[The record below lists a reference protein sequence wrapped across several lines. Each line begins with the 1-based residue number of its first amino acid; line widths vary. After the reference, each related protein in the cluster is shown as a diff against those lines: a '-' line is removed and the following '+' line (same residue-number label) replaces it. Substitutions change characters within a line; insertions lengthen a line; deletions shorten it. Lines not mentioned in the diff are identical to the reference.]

1 MAKQAQDTFVAELK
15 DGTIRR
21 VTKGEVLPDRH
32 ELVKRDMEGSGTLF
46 RDLDLGEDEKPPAKS
61 EPDPAPQEAPVKSA
75 KPAARAAGKAPSG
88 G

>member
-61 EPDPAPQEAPVKSA
+61 EPDPPQEAPVK
-75 KPAARAAGKAPSG
+75 ARTAGKTAGKAPDG
-88 G
+88 A

>member
-61 EPDPAPQEAPVKSA
+61 EPDPPPEAPVK
-75 KPAARAAGKAPSG
+75 ARTAGKTAGKAPDG
-88 G
+88 A